1 MERWILMKNRK
12 GILKWIF
19 VIVVLVYAIFTFISQ
34 QKTLN
39 QYEKNSKQLASQIE
53 EQKEYQ
59 QELAKKKEDITSE
72 EYIEDIA
79 REKLDMYLPNE
90 KVYID
95 RGF

>member
-1 MERWILMKNRK
+1 MKNTK
-12 GILKWIF
+12 GFLKWIF
-19 VIVVLVYAIFTFISQ
+19 VAIVLIYAIFTFVNQ

-39 QYEKNSKQLASQIE
+39 QYEKNTKALATQIE
-53 EQKEYQ
+53 EQEEYK
-59 QELAKKKEDITSE
+59 QELAKRKEDITSE

-95 RGF
+95 TGF

>member
-1 MERWILMKNRK
+1 MKK

-19 VIVVLVYAIFTFISQ
+19 VSIVLVYAVFTFASQ

-39 QYEKNSKQLASQIE
+39 QYAKNTESLALQIE

-59 QELAKKKEDITSE
+59 EELAKKKEDITSE

-95 RGF
+95 KGF